1 MKVLLLQDVKKIGR
15 KFDIKDVS
23 DGYARNFLI
32 AKKLAVPADD
42 SALRLKAE
50 MDRKDQEAK
59 ASAVAAVGRLSGEIL
74 EFKVRSGDKGEVFG
88 SVTEADIKKSLEA
101 KGYQG
106 FSVDLDQSLR
116 FLGDR
121 DVDLVFGKGIKGKVR
136 VRLLPQS

>member
-1 MKVLLLQDVKKIGR
+1 MLQDVKKIGR

-32 AKKLAVPADD
+32 SKKLAIPADD

-59 ASAVAAVGRLSGEIL
+59 ASAVAAVRKLSGEIL

-106 FSVDLDQSLR
+106 FSVDLDHSLR

>member
-1 MKVLLLQDVKKIGR
+1 MRVLLLQDVKKIGR
-15 KFDIKDVS
+15 KYDIKEVS

-32 AKKLAVPADD
+32 ARKLAVPADE

-50 MDRKDQEAK
+50 ADRKEQEEK
-59 ASAVAAVGRLSGEIL
+59 TAAIAATSKLSGEIL
-74 EFKVRSGDKGEVFG
+74 EFKVRSGGKGEVFG
-88 SVTEADIKKSLEA
+88 SVTGADIKKSLEA
-101 KGYQG
+101 KGYKG

-121 DVDLVFGKGIKGKVR
+121 DVDLTFGKGIKGKVR

>member
-15 KFDIKDVS
+15 RYDVKEVS
-23 DGYARNFLI
+23 DGFARNFLI
-32 AKKLAVPADD
+32 AKKLAVPADE

-50 MDRKDQEAK
+50 VDRKEQEEK
-59 ASAVAAVGRLSGEIL
+59 AVAVAAVGKLKGEIL

-101 KGYQG
+101 KGYKG
-106 FSVDLDQSLR
+106 FSIALDQSLR

-121 DVDLVFGKGIKGKVR
+121 DVDLVFGKGISGKVR
-136 VRLLPQS
+136 VRLLPHS